1 MQAVSDDLVFDFAEV
16 DHTTRA
22 RRLEFSPTGSHE
34 RTLNLEQQVD
44 RRLAE
49 GQTLD
54 DVALVLYQLLT
65 GGYSVSLHGTIHYAP
80 ALVVLAGGLR
90 LEIRS
95 REDLPP
101 HFHVSAG
108 PVNAS
113 FAIADC
119 ALLHG
124 EPPPGAL
131 QMIKRWHRGA
141 GPVLVRRWNATRPA
155 DCPVGPLAI

>member
-1 MQAVSDDLVFDFAEV
+1 MTDDAVLDFAEV

-22 RRLEFSPTGSHE
+22 RRLEYSPTGSHE

-49 GQTLD
+49 SQTLD
-54 DVALVLYQLLT
+54 EITLVLYQLLT
-65 GGYSVSLHGTIHYAP
+65 GGYSVSLHGTLHYAR
-80 ALVVLAGGLR
+80 ALIVLVGGLR
-90 LEIRS
+90 VEVRI
-95 REDLPP
+95 REDAPP

-113 FAIADC
+113 FAIDDC

-124 EPPPGAL
+124 DLPPGAL
-131 QMIKRWHRGA
+131 QMVHRWHKGA
-141 GPVLVRRWNATRPA
+141 RPLLVRRWNATRPT
-155 DCPVGPLAI
+155 DCPAGPIEA

>member
-1 MQAVSDDLVFDFAEV
+1 VSDATILDLAEV

-22 RRLEFSPTGSHE
+22 IRLEFSPTGSQE

-49 GQTLD
+49 SQTLD
-54 DVALVLYQLLT
+54 DVALALYQLLT
-65 GGYSVSLHGTIHYAP
+65 GGYSVSTHGTLHYAR
-80 ALVVLAGGLR
+80 ALVTLVGRLR
-90 LEIRS
+90 VEVRIR
-95 REDLPP
+95 EHAPP

-113 FAIADC
+113 FAIDDC

-124 EPPPGAL
+124 DLPPGAL
-131 QMIKRWHRGA
+131 QMIERWHRGA
-141 GPVLVRRWNATRPA
+141 RPLLVRRWNATRPT
-155 DCPVGPLAI
+155 DCAVGPIET